1 MFHVKHSDVD
11 SVNRG
16 RVAWRRRFPG
26 GARVTAF
33 IDGLP
38 DFTIGVE
45 EEYLIVDPETR
56 DLVANPPR
64 ALLHECEAA
73 LPPEVGSVSP
83 ELLRSQIE
91 VGTSVCGSI
100 AEVRERLTA
109 LRCTVAQTLAAHEL
123 RIVAASTHPFALWS
137 RQLPTDKERYQALA
151 EDMQS
156 LAQRLVI
163 GGMHVH
169 VGIPEPQDRI
179 DVLNQITYFLPHLL
193 ALSTSSPFW
202 QGRDTGLRS
211 YRRTIMQGLPRTGLP
226 ERFASHGEYQRMIQS
241 LLDAGLIDDPTKV
254 WWDARPHARLPTL
267 EMRITD
273 VCTSLDDAICI
284 AALYVCVVSML
295 ARMRR
300 ANQRWRIY
308 PLSLLEENCWRA
320 QRYGIDRGLVDFGLG
335 QIKPL
340 DVLLEELLDLIRE
353 DAERLDCV
361 AEVEHVRTILARGA
375 SAHRQLAVY
384 ESQRRAG
391 VSEQHALEAVV
402 DWLIDETMAGAG

>member
-1 MFHVKHSDVD
+1 M
-11 SVNRG
+11 
-16 RVAWRRRFPG
+16 
-26 GARVTAF
+26 TAF

-45 EEYLIVDPETR
+45 EEYLIVDPDTR

-73 LPPEVGSVSP
+73 VAPEVGSVSP

-100 AEVRERLTA
+100 AEVRERLAT
-109 LRCTVAQTLAAHEL
+109 LRRTLAETLAAHEL
-123 RIVAASTHPFALWS
+123 RIVSASTHPFALWS
-137 RQLPTDKERYQALA
+137 RQLPTDRERYKALT
-151 EDMQS
+151 EDMQT
-156 LAQRLVI
+156 LAQRMVI

-169 VGIPEPQDRI
+169 VGIPDPQDRI
-179 DVLNQITYFLPHLL
+179 DVLNQVTYFLPHLL

-202 QGRDTGLRS
+202 QGRNTGLRS
-211 YRRTIMQGLPRTGLP
+211 YRLTILHELPRTGLP
-226 ERFASHGEYQRMIQS
+226 ERFESHGEYQRMIQS

-273 VCTSLDDAICI
+273 ACTSLDDAVCI
-284 AALYVCVVSML
+284 AALYVCTVSLL

-300 ANQRWRIY
+300 ANQRWRTY
-308 PLSLLEENCWRA
+308 PLALLAENSWRA
-320 QRYGIDRGLVDFGLG
+320 QRYGIDNGLVDFG
-335 QIKPL
+335 QNRIKPL
-340 DVLLEELLDLIRE
+340 DVLMEELLDLIRE

-361 AEVEHVRTILARGA
+361 AEVEHVRTILSRGT

-384 ESQRRAG
+384 ESQRRKGA
-391 VSEQHALEAVV
+391 SEQHALEAVV
-402 DWLIDETMAGAG
+402 DWLIEETTAGTG

>member
-1 MFHVKHSDVD
+1 MAAV
-11 SVNRG
+11 
-16 RVAWRRRFPG
+16 VAG
-26 GARVTAF
+26 DERVTAF

-45 EEYLIVDPETR
+45 EEYLIVDPDTR

-73 LPPEVGSVSP
+73 IAPEVGSVSP

-100 AEVRERLTA
+100 AEVRERLAT
-109 LRCTVAQTLAAHEL
+109 LRRTLAATLAAHEL
-123 RIVAASTHPFALWS
+123 RIVSASTHPFALWS
-137 RQLPTDKERYQALA
+137 RQLPTDRERYKALT
-151 EDMQS
+151 EDMQT
-156 LAQRLVI
+156 LAQRMVI

-169 VGIPEPQDRI
+169 VGIPDPQDRI
-179 DVLNQITYFLPHLL
+179 DVLNQVTYFLPHLL

-202 QGRDTGLRS
+202 QGRNTGLRS
-211 YRRTIMQGLPRTGLP
+211 YRLTILHELPRTGLP
-226 ERFASHGEYQRMIQS
+226 ERFESDGEYQRMIQS

-273 VCTSLDDAICI
+273 ACTSLDDAVCI
-284 AALYVCVVSML
+284 AALYVCVVSLL

-300 ANQRWRIY
+300 ANQRWRTY
-308 PLSLLEENCWRA
+308 PLALLAENSWRA
-320 QRYGIDRGLVDFGLG
+320 QRYGIDNGLVDFG
-335 QIKPL
+335 QNRIKPL
-340 DVLLEELLDLIRE
+340 DVLMEELLDLIRE

-361 AEVEHVRTILARGA
+361 AEVEHVRTILARGT

-384 ESQRRAG
+384 ESERRSGA
-391 VSEQHALEAVV
+391 SEQHALEAVV
-402 DWLIDETMAGAG
+402 DWLIEETTAGTG

>member
-1 MFHVKHSDVD
+1 MAAQV
-11 SVNRG
+11 
-16 RVAWRRRFPG
+16 PE
-26 GARVTAF
+26 GAHVTAF

-45 EEYLIVDPETR
+45 EEYLIVDPDTR

-73 LPPEVGSVSP
+73 IAPDLGSVSP

-91 VGTSVCGSI
+91 VGTSVCRSV

-109 LRCTVAQTLAAHEL
+109 LRRTLSETVGAHEL

-137 RQLPTDKERYQALA
+137 RQLPTDKERYKALA

-156 LAQRLVI
+156 LAQRMVI

-169 VGIPEPQDRI
+169 VGIPDPEDRI
-179 DVLNQITYFLPHLL
+179 DVLNQVTYFLPHLL

-211 YRRTIMQGLPRTGLP
+211 YRRTVMQGLPRTGLP
-226 ERFASHGEYQRMIQS
+226 ERFESDGEYQRMVQS

-273 VCTSLDDAICI
+273 VCTSLDDAVCI
-284 AALYVCVVSML
+284 AALYVCVVSLL

-300 ANQRWRIY
+300 ANQEWRIY
-308 PLSLLEENCWRA
+308 PLALLDENCWRA
-320 QRYGIDRGLVDFGLG
+320 QRYGIDNGLVDFG
-335 QIKPL
+335 QNRIKPL
-340 DVLLEELLDLIRE
+340 DALMEELLDLIRE
-353 DAERLDCV
+353 DAERLHCL
-361 AEVEHVRTILARGA
+361 AEVEHVRTVLARGT
-375 SAHRQLAVY
+375 SAHRQVAVY

-391 VSEQHALEAVV
+391 ASEQHALEAVV
-402 DWLIDETMAGAG
+402 DWLIEETTAGLA

>member
-1 MFHVKHSDVD
+1 M
-11 SVNRG
+11 
-16 RVAWRRRFPG
+16 
-26 GARVTAF
+26 TAF

-64 ALLHECEAA
+64 ALLRDCESAIA
-73 LPPEVGSVSP
+73 PDLGSVSP

-91 VGTSVCGSI
+91 VGTSVCRSI
-100 AEVRERLTA
+100 REVRERLAA
-109 LRCTVAQTLAAHEL
+109 LRSAVAETVRAHEL
-123 RIVAASTHPFALWS
+123 RVVAASTHPFALWS
-137 RQLPTDKERYQALA
+137 RQLPTDKERYKALA

-156 LAQRLVI
+156 LAQRMVI

-211 YRRTIMQGLPRTGLP
+211 FRRTIMQGLPRTGLP

-273 VCTSLDDAICI
+273 ACTSMDDAVCI
-284 AALYVCVVSML
+284 AALYVCVISML

-308 PLSLLEENCWRA
+308 PLALLEENCWRA
-320 QRYGIDRGLVDFGLG
+320 QRYGIDGGMVDFGQG
-335 QIKPL
+335 RIKPL
-340 DVLLEELLDLIRE
+340 DALMEELLDLIRE
-353 DAERLDCV
+353 DSERLDCV
-361 AEVEHVRTILARGA
+361 AEVEHVRTILSRGT

-391 VSEQHALEAVV
+391 ASEQHALEAVV
-402 DWLIDETMAGAG
+402 DWLIEATAAGTG